1 MKVEFFIDRPIFS
14 AVLSILIVVV
24 GCIGLYLL
32 PVDQY
37 PQITPPMVKIS
48 ASYPGASAQTVSQ
61 AVATPIEQELNG
73 TPGMLYMES
82 SSSNSG
88 GLSINVTFDISA
100 NPELSAVEIQ
110 NRVKLAES
118 RLPAEVVQNG
128 ISVEKQ
134 SSNQLMTLTLT
145 SDDPRFD
152 EIYLSNFATINVLDI
167 LRRIPGVGRVSN
179 IGSRYYGMCIW
190 VMPDRMANFGL
201 TVKDLIVMG
210 VFGALLM
217 VCSMIGGVLFAVT
230 PTLTFYFSIGAAL
243 LPGPVFLLLLAKV
256 PKRWGLTIIGVI
268 ISLLSLIMGMH
279 WGMCVGGLIGA
290 FLADMIAGTKNYRS
304 KKLNILAYI
313 VYSFG
318 PMGTYIAYFVDPEGW
333 ASTMLQNGTTQEY
346 INAMNDAAA
355 WWVLVIMIVG
365 TALIAWLSGL
375 VGCKLLRKQFEK
387 AGITA

>member
-1 MKVEFFIDRPIFS
+1 MTKAKQDKTRENGRSVKYLI
-14 AVLSILIVVV
+14 AV
-24 GCIGLYLL
+24 
-32 PVDQY
+32 
-37 PQITPPMVKIS
+37 
-48 ASYPGASAQTVSQ
+48 
-61 AVATPIEQELNG
+61 
-73 TPGMLYMES
+73 
-82 SSSNSG
+82 
-88 GLSINVTFDISA
+88 
-100 NPELSAVEIQ
+100 
-110 NRVKLAES
+110 
-118 RLPAEVVQNG
+118 
-128 ISVEKQ
+128 
-134 SSNQLMTLTLT
+134 
-145 SDDPRFD
+145 
-152 EIYLSNFATINVLDI
+152 
-167 LRRIPGVGRVSN
+167 
-179 IGSRYYGMCIW
+179 
-190 VMPDRMANFGL
+190 
-201 TVKDLIVMG
+201 G
-210 VFGALLM
+210 VFCALLM

>member
-1 MKVEFFIDRPIFS
+1 MNDYTEI
-14 AVLSILIVVV
+14 
-24 GCIGLYLL
+24 
-32 PVDQY
+32 
-37 PQITPPMVKIS
+37 
-48 ASYPGASAQTVSQ
+48 
-61 AVATPIEQELNG
+61 
-73 TPGMLYMES
+73 
-82 SSSNSG
+82 G
-88 GLSINVTFDISA
+88 GLSYA
-100 NPELSAVEIQ
+100 NSKTGQ
-110 NRVKLAES
+110 NKKEWTD
-118 RLPAEVVQNG
+118 G
-128 ISVEKQ
+128 K
-134 SSNQLMTLTLT
+134 
-145 SDDPRFD
+145 RFD
-152 EIYLSNFATINVLDI
+152 CH
-167 LRRIPGVGRVSN
+167 GRFRCA
-179 IGSRYYGMCIW
+179 IDG
-190 VMPDRMANFGL
+190 
-201 TVKDLIVMG
+201 
-210 VFGALLM
+210 
-217 VCSMIGGVLFAVT
+217 CSMIGGVLFAVT
-230 PTLTFYFSIGAAL
+230 PTLTFYFSLGAAL